1 MVQTQDRSI
10 AQATGPTASFDA
22 VVVGAGF
29 SGLYL
34 LWRLRRLGLS
44 VRVIETGD
52 GVGGTWYWNRYP
64 GARVDSPSMQY
75 SLSFDS
81 DMEQEWKWGE
91 NYSAQWELEK
101 YANHVAD
108 RFDLRRDIQFETTV
122 VGASY
127 DEATGRWIIETDRG
141 DALSAKYFITA
152 AGCLSATNVP
162 NFEGIADYQGTW
174 YHTSRWPRQ
183 GVDLEGKVVGII
195 GTGSTGIQAIP
206 VLAEAADHLYV
217 FQRTA
222 NYSLPSANRPM
233 DPEYEEEWKKS
244 YADHRQGARESQ
256 GGAEVMAFPD
266 RSALDVDDEERHAT
280 FEKAWGEHVAL
291 LYSFNDIAVDP
302 VANEY
307 AAEFVRNKIRQTV
320 KDPEVA
326 ELLCPYD
333 HPIGTKRICIDT
345 NYYET
350 YNRDNITLVS
360 VRENPIKRLTTSGI
374 ELEDG
379 SRYDLDVLV
388 FATGFDAV
396 TGPVMRMNILGKGGL
411 ELNQKWEA
419 GPKTYLGIQTAGF
432 PNMYMVTGPGSP
444 SVLSNMTTSIE
455 QHVEW
460 ITDAIQHM
468 EDKGIDRMEP
478 DQQYEE
484 DWVQHVNEVA
494 DQTLYPRAKSW
505 YIGANIPGKPRVFM
519 PYVGGVGN
527 YRKKCDEV
535 VANGYEGFVLG

>member
-1 MVQTQDRSI
+1 M
-10 AQATGPTASFDA
+10 
-22 VVVGAGF
+22 
-29 SGLYL
+29 
-34 LWRLRRLGLS
+34 S

-127 DEATGRWIIETDRG
+127 DEPTGRWIIKTDRG
-141 DALSAKYFITA
+141 DAISAKYFITA

-162 NFEGIADYQGTW
+162 NFEGIGDYQGTW
-174 YHTSRWPRQ
+174 YHTSRWPRE

-222 NYSLPSANRPM
+222 NFSLPSANRPM
-233 DPEYEEEWKKS
+233 DPEFEEEWKKS
-244 YADHRQGARESQ
+244 YADHRQSARESQ

-266 RSALDVDDEERHAT
+266 RSALDVSDEERNAT

-291 LYSFNDIAVDP
+291 LYSFNDIAIDP

-379 SRYDLDVLV
+379 TRYDLDVLV

-396 TGPVMRMNILGKGGL
+396 TGPVMRMNIVGKGGL
-411 ELNQKWEA
+411 ELNKKWEA
-419 GPKTYLGIQTAGF
+419 GPQDL
-432 PNMYMVTGPGSP
+432 PGYPDDRVS
-444 SVLSNMTTSIE
+444 E
-455 QHVEW
+455 HVHDHR
-460 ITDAIQHM
+460 T
-468 EDKGIDRMEP
+468 
-478 DQQYEE
+478 
-484 DWVQHVNEVA
+484 
-494 DQTLYPRAKSW
+494 
-505 YIGANIPGKPRVFM
+505 GKPLGALQHDDLDRTACRMDHRRHPVH
-519 PYVGGVGN
+519 GGQWHRSNGARPAVRGGLGPARQRGGRPDSVPAGQVLVHGSEHSGQAARLHALRRRRRQLPQEVRRGGRQRLRGFRARLAPARGATSDGQVLQPGN
-527 YRKKCDEV
+527 RP
-535 VANGYEGFVLG
+535 GG

>member
-1 MVQTQDRSI
+1 MVQTQDRSL
-10 AQATGPTASFDA
+10 AEATGHTASFDA

-44 VRVIETGD
+44 VRIIETGD

-81 DMEQEWKWGE
+81 DMEQEWNWGE
-91 NYSAQWELEK
+91 HYSAQWELEK

-127 DEATGRWIIETDRG
+127 DEPTGRWIIKTDRG
-141 DALSAKYFITA
+141 DAISAKYFITA

-162 NFEGIADYQGTW
+162 NFEGINDYQGTW

-195 GTGSTGIQAIP
+195 GTGSTGIQAVP
-206 VLAEAADHLYV
+206 VLAEAANHLFV

-222 NYSLPSANRPM
+222 NFSLPSANRPM
-233 DPEYEEEWKKS
+233 DLAFEEEWKRR
-244 YADHRQGARESQ
+244 YAEHRQNARQSPA
-256 GGAEVMAFPD
+256 GSEVMAFPD
-266 RSALDVDDEERHAT
+266 RSALDVSDEDRNAT
-280 FEKAWGEHVAL
+280 FEKAWGEHIAL
-291 LYSFNDIAVDP
+291 LYSFNDIATDP

-320 KDPEVA
+320 KDPQVA

-333 HPIGTKRICIDT
+333 HPLGTKRICIDT
-345 NYYET
+345 HYYET
-350 YNRDNITLVS
+350 YNRDNVTLVS
-360 VRENPIKRLTTSGI
+360 VRENPIKRLTASGI

-379 SRYDLDVLV
+379 TRFDLDVLV

-396 TGPVMRMNILGKGGL
+396 TGPVMRMNVVGKGGL
-411 ELNQKWEA
+411 ELNKKWES
-419 GPKTYLGIQTAGF
+419 GPQTYLGIQTTGF
-432 PNMYMVTGPGSP
+432 PNMYMITGPGSP

-460 ITDAIQHM
+460 VSDAIQYM
-468 EDKGIDRMEP
+468 EDNGINRMEP
-478 DQQYEE
+478 DQEYEE
-484 DWVQHVNEVA
+484 AWVQHVNEVA
-494 DQTLYPRAKSW
+494 DKTLYPRARSW
-505 YIGANIPGKPRVFM
+505 YMGANIPGKPRVFM

-527 YRKKCDEV
+527 YRQKCDEV
-535 VANGYEGFVLG
+535 AANGYEGFVLE

>member
-1 MVQTQDRSI
+1 MVQTQDRSL
-10 AQATGPTASFDA
+10 AEATGDTASFDA

-44 VRVIETGD
+44 TRVIETGD

-101 YANHVAD
+101 YVNHVAD
-108 RFDLRRDIQFETTV
+108 RFDLRRDVQLETTV

-127 DEATGRWIIETDRG
+127 DESTGRWIIKTDRG
-141 DALSAKYFITA
+141 DAISAKYFITA

-162 NFEGIADYQGTW
+162 NFEGVADYQGTW
-174 YHTSRWPRQ
+174 YHTSRWPRE

-195 GTGSTGIQAIP
+195 GTGSTGIQAVP
-206 VLAEAADHLYV
+206 VLAEGADHLYV

-233 DPEYEEEWKKS
+233 DPDYEDEWKRS
-244 YADHRQGARESQ
+244 YAEHRQGARESQ

-266 RSALDVDDEERHAT
+266 RSALDVSDEERHAT

-291 LYSFNDIAVDP
+291 LYSFNDIATDP

-307 AAEFVRNKIRQTV
+307 AAEFVRNKIRETV

-333 HPIGTKRICIDT
+333 HPLGTKRICIDT

-379 SRYDLDVLV
+379 TRYDLDVLV

-396 TGPVMRMNILGKGGL
+396 TGPVMRMNVVGKGGL
-411 ELNQKWEA
+411 ELNKKWEA
-419 GPKTYLGIQTAGF
+419 GPKTYLGIQTTGF
-432 PNMYMVTGPGSP
+432 PNMYMITGPGSP

-460 ITDAIQHM
+460 VAGAIQYM
-468 EDKGIDRMEP
+468 EANGIDRMEP
-478 DQQYEE
+478 DQKYED

-494 DQTLYPRAKSW
+494 DKTLYPRAKSW

-527 YRKKCDEV
+527 YRMKCDEV
-535 VANGYEGFVLG
+535 VAKGYEGFVLG